1 MIYNLLVTP
10 FHIAVEEKEVFTV
23 SGFSMLFEKAM
34 EERKSALPSEG
45 SAPTLPSHFIRD
57 ENSDLPYPDA
67 LMESSWFLGEQEL

>member
-10 FHIAVEEKEVFTV
+10 FHIAVEGKEVFTV

-45 SAPTLPSHFIRD
+45 SAPTLPSHLYVMRIQIY
-57 ENSDLPYPDA
+57 LI
-67 LMESSWFLGEQEL
+67 LMR